1 MSADDRDAITQ
12 AMDAA
17 QRVTGATISAWLRA
31 LAQRAETDPAF
42 AAQLAAALAESG
54 LDARPTSAVTRGKQ
68 SRASK
73 GHRAPA
79 PTAPATPAPETPAP
93 PDPFSVYRAQGEAGL
108 RATLEALDLVA
119 LRAIVRTHR
128 LDPARISARW
138 TARDRVI
145 NLIVEQVRARANHG
159 RAFERI

>member
-17 QRVTGATISAWLRA
+17 QRVTGATVSAWLRA
-31 LAQRAETDPAF
+31 LAARAETDPAF

-54 LDARPTSAVTRGKQ
+54 LDARPTRATSRGKS
-68 SRASK
+68 SRAGK

-79 PTAPATPAPETPAP
+79 PATLEPPAP
-93 PDPFSVYRAQGEAGL
+93 PDPFSVYRAQAEAGL
-108 RATLEALDLVA
+108 RATLEALDLVT